1 MEQFKVPKREAHVRI
16 LLDDGRILEGEVFA
30 SLVGPDG
37 RPGRVLDR
45 LNDAGEEFLAMRTDA
60 ERFLLNKSGIV
71 TVELPG
77 SANDVLDESLDAG
90 HTVAVRLSLA
100 GGTGLV
106 GRLHLIMPPERS
118 RVLDYL
124 NNTERFFPL
133 ISEGRVTLVHK
144 RYVMSARDLT
154 GKND

>member
-1 MEQFKVPKREAHVRI
+1 VEQFKVPKREAHVRV
-16 LLDDGRILEGEVFA
+16 LLDDGRVLEGEVFA
-30 SLVGPDG
+30 ALIGPDG

-45 LNDAGEEFLAMRTDA
+45 LNDAGEEFLAMRTDE

-77 SANDVLDESLDAG
+77 TAGDALDEPLDAG
-90 HTVAVRLSLA
+90 HTIAVRLSLA
-100 GGTGLV
+100 GGTGIV

-118 RVLDYL
+118 RMLDYL
-124 NNTERFFPL
+124 NTAERFFPL
-133 ISEGRVTLVHK
+133 ISEGRVTLVQK

-154 GKND
+154 GSDD